1 MQQATFF
8 LCSAKMYKYIF
19 FDLDGTLTNSEE
31 GIIRSLEYA
40 FDKLN
45 LEKPSYEMLRRFI
58 GPPLTVSFHEYMHFD
73 DETTENAIKKYR
85 ERYLVTGIFE
95 NAPYEGI
102 PELLNELKTRGFR
115 LAIATT
121 KPEHMAKKV
130 TDHFDITKYFDTV
143 SGAVGENDTKESVIR
158 RACERMNIPENE
170 WVNILMIGDRKFDII
185 GAHQCGIKCVGV
197 DYGFAPEGE
206 FKEFGADY
214 TVGTVNELKSF
225 LLSL

>member
-1 MQQATFF
+1 MQQVICFQ
-8 LCSAKMYKYIF
+8 CSADMYKTLL

-31 GIIRSLEYA
+31 GIIKSLEYA
-40 FDKLN
+40 FDSLG

-85 ERYLVTGIFE
+85 ERYLVTGIYE

-102 PELLNELKTRGFR
+102 PELLNELKNKGFR

-121 KPEHMAKKV
+121 KPEHMALKV
-130 TDHFDITKYFDTV
+130 TDHFDMTKYFETV
-143 SGAVGENDTKESVIR
+143 SGAVGEGDTKDGVIR

-170 WVNILMIGDRKFDII
+170 WDSILMTGDRKFDII

-197 DYGFAPEGE
+197 DWGFAPEGE
-206 FKEFGADY
+206 FREYGADF
-214 TVGTVNELKSF
+214 TVGTVDELKSF
-225 LLSL
+225 LLNL